1 MFKSEPILTDDLSL
15 QYLLDRIRAEAERQM
30 AQSGI
35 PEPEAYAK
43 AITQVLTVAAKEQ
56 AVTPFEAQILATM
69 RRLGSPVTALKKG
82 QIARV
87 LHERGMGID
96 DWTLWKTLNALE
108 GRGLVY
114 RPNGPRS
121 KHWNVAA

>member
-1 MFKSEPILTDDLSL
+1 MTDDLSL
-15 QYLLDRIRAEAERQM
+15 QYLLDRIRAEAERRM
-30 AQSGI
+30 AQSNT
-35 PEPEAYAK
+35 PEPEAYAE
-43 AITQVLTVAAKEQ
+43 AITQVLTIAAKEQ
-56 AVTPFEAQILATM
+56 AVTPFEAQVLATM
-69 RRLGSPVTALKKG
+69 RRLGSPVIALKKG
-82 QIARV
+82 QITQV
-87 LHERGMGID
+87 LHKRGMGID